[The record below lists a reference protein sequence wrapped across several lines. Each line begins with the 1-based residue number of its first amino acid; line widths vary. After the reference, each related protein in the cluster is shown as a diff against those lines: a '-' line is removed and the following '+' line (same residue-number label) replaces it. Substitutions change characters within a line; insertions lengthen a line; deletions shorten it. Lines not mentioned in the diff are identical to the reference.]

1 MFHRKVYMSVTCF
14 NKYTQ
19 MGWQRQK
26 TGLYTPCWEH
36 TVDWAHNWE
45 RKQISWPGPVCVLG
59 AGGGSDRDR
68 KQTPI
73 SNYCKLFSWMTDFI
87 SDQKK
92 KWGEKIRAGG
102 LMEDNEGEQ
111 VESYSWETR
120 VTSTALAHI

>member
-1 MFHRKVYMSVTCF
+1 MFHLKVYMSATCF

-59 AGGGSDRDR
+59 AGGGAHPDR

-73 SNYCKLFSWMTDFI
+73 SNYGKLFSWMTDFI

-92 KWGEKIRAGG
+92 KWGGK
-102 LMEDNEGEQ
+102 N
-111 VESYSWETR
+111 
-120 VTSTALAHI
+120 